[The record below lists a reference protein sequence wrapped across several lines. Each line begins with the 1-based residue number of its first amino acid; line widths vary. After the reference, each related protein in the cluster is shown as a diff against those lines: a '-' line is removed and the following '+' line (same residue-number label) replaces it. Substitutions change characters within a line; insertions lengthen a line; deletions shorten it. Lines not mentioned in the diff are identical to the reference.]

1 MPIEVIT
8 GLPGHGKTLLLVS
21 KLIEAAEKAER
32 PLFVCGV
39 DGLKPGLARTLEDP
53 TQWNAR
59 DSNGEYL
66 VPDGSLIFVDE
77 SWKWYGHLHNAR
89 GQPNPP
95 HVLEFAEH
103 RHRGL
108 DFVMTTQG
116 PGQLYP
122 FLRTLIEGHTH
133 VVRTM
138 GMQVAQLYTW
148 PELNDDVKSRSMRD
162 LAIRKVWPYPKKV
175 FDAYKSAT
183 QHTIKRKIPLR
194 VFLLPLL
201 LVGGLALGYLGLKS
215 LSPEAMAETLTEGRA
230 SGLPDAA
237 QAVASPS
244 VESSA
249 EIRMTAEQWLER
261 FQPRIAQMPMSAPA
275 FDDRPIVSEPR
286 IFCAIGERMGC
297 RCLTEQGTR
306 YEMDQQ
312 QCVAMVQ
319 SGGVYDPFRAPK
331 QEPSQAHPLTSLADD
346 KAAALPLAPDAAPQ
360 VSAAR
365 TSQQVAS
372 YGGFRQ

>member
-53 TQWNAR
+53 TQWDAR
-59 DSNGEYL
+59 DANGEHL
-66 VPDGSLIFVDE
+66 VPDGALIFVDE
-77 SWKWYGHLHNAR
+77 AWKWYGHLHNAR
-89 GQPNPP
+89 SQPNPP
-95 HVLEFAEH
+95 HVLQFAEH

-122 FLRTLIEGHTH
+122 FLRSLIEGHTH

-148 PELNDDVKSRSMRD
+148 PELNEDVKSRTMRD

-183 QHTIKRKIPLR
+183 QHTIKRKIPTR
-194 VFLLPLL
+194 IFLLPV
-201 LVGGLALGYLGLKS
+201 LVIAGLSLGYLGLKS
-215 LSPEAMAETLTEGRA
+215 LSPSAMADTLTEGRA

-237 QAVASPS
+237 PAVAPAAS
-244 VESSA
+244 ETSA
-249 EIRMTAEQWLER
+249 PARMTAEEWLQR
-261 FQPRIAQMPMSAPA
+261 FQPRVPQMPMSAPA
-275 FDDRPIVSEPR
+275 FDDRPVLSEPR
-286 IFCAIGERMGC
+286 VFCAIGERLGC

-312 QCVAMVQ
+312 QCVALVN
-319 SGGVYDPFRAPK
+319 SGGVYDPFRAPR
-331 QEPSQAHPLTSLADD
+331 QEQNIPHASGALADD
-346 KAAALPLAPDAAPQ
+346 KAAALPVAPDAAPQ
-360 VSAAR
+360 VSGAR
-365 TSQQVAS
+365 STQQVAS